1 MESFEFIMPDRIVFG
16 AGKFNEAGTLAADLG
31 EKALIVCDKW
41 CVNSGLPD
49 RLTKVLKAAKVKS
62 VIYDGVIPNPTVEVI
77 DTGAQLALDAECDFI
92 IGLGGGSSMDTAKGI
107 AVAATHEGS
116 IWPYALGEKEISSA
130 TLPVAAI
137 STTSGTGS
145 QCTCFAV
152 ISNPETKQKPG
163 MGSPLILPQLAIVD
177 PELMTSAPKQLTI
190 NTGFD
195 VFSHAVEA
203 YTSTAASEMSDMYAE
218 KALELVGKHLEKCC
232 KDGNDLE
239 ARAGMALADT
249 CAGIAIC
256 NAVVTLPHVMAHV
269 ISGHFCDIPHGDALY
284 SIYREALKFN
294 SQVLAEKHKFIANA
308 IDPDNDDVVSAFE
321 NFFGKFEFDNKL
333 KDKFKENPEIVNIIA
348 GDTFT
353 YMKGIAELNPVSA
366 TEEDAKNILAA
377 SLK

>member
-1 MESFEFIMPDRIVFG
+1 MNAFEFIMPGKIVFG
-16 AGKFNEAGTLAADLG
+16 AGKLNESGALLADLG
-31 EKALIVCDKW
+31 KKGLLVCDSW
-41 CVNSGLPD
+41 CNSTGLPA
-49 RLTKVLKAAKVKS
+49 RLAEIMKNAGVES
-62 VIYDGVIPNPTVEVI
+62 VIYDGVVPNPTVAVI
-77 DTGAQLALDAECDFI
+77 DAGADIAIEADCDFV

-107 AVAATHEGS
+107 AVAVTHEGS
-116 IWPYALGEKEISSA
+116 IWPYAMGEKEITPK
-130 TLPVAAI
+130 TLPIAAI

-163 MGSPLILPQLAIVD
+163 MGSPLILPRLAIVD

-195 VFSHAVEA
+195 VFCHAVEA
-203 YTSTAASEMSDMYAE
+203 YTSAAASDLSDMYAE
-218 KALELVGKHLEKCC
+218 KALKLVGKHLEKCC
-232 KDGNDLE
+232 KDSSDLK

-294 SQVLAEKHKFIANA
+294 SQALAEKHKFIANA
-308 IDPDNDDVVSAFE
+308 IDPGNDDVVYSFE
-321 NFFGKFEFDNKL
+321 NFFGKFEFINKL
-333 KDKFKENPEIVNIIA
+333 KEKFKENPEIVNIIA

-377 SLK
+377 SLI